1 MSKWIDVATLD
12 GTDSFAAYVSGP
24 DDAKAA
30 IVVIQEIFGVNPGI
44 RAKVDRWAEL
54 GYKAIAPDMFWR
66 LGRRKET
73 DPDIPEQLN
82 EAFGLMNRF
91 DPQLG
96 VHDIEATI
104 RAVRDLVG
112 GGKVGVVGFCL
123 GGRMAY
129 LAATRTDADASVAY
143 YGGGID
149 QLLGESNAIGK
160 PVMLHFAE
168 DDSLIGPEARAAVHD
183 ALDDN
188 RHITILDYPGVDHGF
203 ATTSGKRR
211 NDTAARL
218 ADQRTEAF
226 FAEHLL

>member
-1 MSKWIDVATLD
+1 MSTWIDVTTLD
-12 GTDSFAAYVSGP
+12 GTDSFAAYVAGP
-24 DDAKAA
+24 DDARAA
-30 IVVIQEIFGVNPGI
+30 VVVIQEIFGVNPGI
-44 RAKVDRWAEL
+44 RAKVDRWAAL
-54 GYKAIAPDMFWR
+54 GYKAIAPDLFWR
-66 LGRRKET
+66 LVRRKET
-73 DPDIPEQLN
+73 DPDVPAELN

-91 DPQLG
+91 DPELG
-96 VHDIEATI
+96 IRDIEATI
-104 RAVRDLVG
+104 RAVRVLVG

-129 LAATRTDADASVAY
+129 LAATRTDADASVVY

-160 PVMLHFAE
+160 PLMLHFAE
-168 DDSLIGPEARAAVHD
+168 KDSLIGPEAREAVHGV
-183 ALDDN
+183 LDDN
-188 RHITILDYPGVDHGF
+188 RHVTILDYPDVDHGF

>member
-1 MSKWIDVATLD
+1 MSEWIDVPTLD
-12 GTDSFAAYVSGP
+12 GGDSFAAYVAGP

-54 GYKAIAPDMFWR
+54 GYKSIALDMFWR
-66 LGRRKET
+66 LVRRKET
-73 DPDIPEQLN
+73 DPDIPTQAN
-82 EAFGLMNRF
+82 EAFGLMSRF
-91 DPQLG
+91 DPELG
-96 VHDIEATI
+96 IRDIEATI
-104 RAVRDLVG
+104 RAARALVG

-129 LAATRTDADASVAY
+129 LAATRTDADATVAY

-149 QLLGESNAIGK
+149 QLLGERNAIGK
-160 PVMLHFAE
+160 PLMLHFAE
-168 DDSLIGPEARAAVHD
+168 NDGFIDAEARAAVHE

-188 RHITILDYPGVDHGF
+188 RHVTILDYPGVDHGF
-203 ATTSGKRR
+203 ATTTGKRR

-226 FAEHLL
+226 FKEHLL